1 MGASRRR
8 LPWRAWL
15 AGLASCGLAAGAHAA
30 EGESGLFTWR
40 PSLSVSAVA
49 SDNVFYDE
57 GDEEGSIGAW
67 IAPRLELSYRRPA
80 LELGADLGVDFRR
93 WIEQSSLSSELYRAA
108 AWARAGL
115 GHGLSARLSNAF
127 VPQPL
132 RVGLPE
138 DEGRNLVQTN
148 RLAGD
153 LRWSRPLP
161 GRRELELGVQGSWFR
176 SDESAELVPGA
187 GGPAL
192 DPSFRSDY
200 AEGLGFVELQSP
212 LGERS
217 SAWVRAQGSH
227 RSFREDSRADHE
239 NLSLLLGWR
248 SSRFENLDLELAGGV
263 GALGFE
269 RFADELRALGRVG
282 LRYRLPA
289 AWALSLA
296 AHHLNTPNLAG
307 DEALESTGELG
318 VEKRFGIATL
328 AGLRIFATRFDGD
341 LRAGDA
347 NLFGGAELSVRHQV
361 NRSLQLLVAYRH
373 WRNAG
378 ALGLDDFAQNRLVLQ
393 LSLRR

>member
-1 MGASRRR
+1 MGAPRRR
-8 LPWRAWL
+8 LDWRGWL
-15 AGLASCGLAAGAHAA
+15 AGLASFGLAAGARAA
-30 EGESGLFTWR
+30 EGEGGLFAWR

-57 GDEEGSIGAW
+57 DGKDGSIGAW
-67 IAPRLELSYRRPA
+67 IAPRVELSYRRPA

-93 WIEQSSLSSELYRAA
+93 WVEQSSLADELYRASV
-108 AWARAGL
+108 WAQAGL
-115 GHGLSARLSNAF
+115 GGGVSARLENAF
-127 VPQPL
+127 VPQPVH
-132 RVGLPE
+132 VGLPQ
-138 DEGRNLVQTN
+138 DEGGNLVQTN

-153 LRWSRPLP
+153 LRWSRALP
-161 GRRELELGVQGSWFR
+161 GSRELELGVQGAWFR
-176 SDESAELVPGA
+176 RDDTPEWVPAA
-187 GGPAL
+187 GGLAL

-200 AEGLGFVELQSP
+200 AEGLGFAELQSP

-217 SAWVRAQGSH
+217 SAWLRLQGSH
-227 RSFREDSRADHE
+227 RSFRDDAGADHE

-263 GALGFE
+263 GALAFE

-296 AHHLNTPNLAG
+296 AHQLNTPNLAG

-318 VEKRFGIATL
+318 VEKRFGSATL
-328 AGLRIFATRFDGD
+328 AALRVFATRFDGD
-341 LRAGDA
+341 LGAEDA

-361 NRSLQLLVAYRH
+361 TRSLQLLVAYRH

-378 ALGLDDFAQNRLVLQ
+378 DLGLDDFAQNRLVVQ